1 MFKTALEPNNFTIT
15 PTSFEALQ
23 EYISL
28 IFPNKSDRGNAIM
41 VAVQAWNL
49 ACNIAEQ
56 ERGALQ
62 SEFED
67 QLRDMREEIDGKIS
81 DLSDSLSDL
90 VYQKEALQEEIDA
103 HFLASISILKVKN
116 NTLIFY
122 LVALYIGQAFWPV
135 FFNLNFKDKTK

>member
-41 VAVQAWNL
+41 VAIQAWNF
-49 ACNIAEQ
+49 ACDIAEK

-62 SEFED
+62 AEFED

-103 HFLASISILKVKN
+103 HFV
-116 NTLIFY
+116 
-122 LVALYIGQAFWPV
+122 G
-135 FFNLNFKDKTK
+135 FNINFKGQK

>member
-67 QLRDMREEIDGKIS
+67 QLRDMREEVDGKIS
-81 DLSDSLSDL
+81 DLSDGLSDL

-103 HFLASISILKVKN
+103 HFA
-116 NTLIFY
+116 
-122 LVALYIGQAFWPV
+122 G
-135 FFNLNFKDKTK
+135 FNINFKGQK

>member
-23 EYISL
+23 EYISRH
-28 IFPNKSDRGNAIM
+28 FSDNGDRGNALM
-41 VAVQAWNL
+41 VAIQAWNL
-49 ACNIAEQ
+49 ACAIAEK

-81 DLSDSLSDL
+81 DLSDGLSDL
-90 VYQKEALQEEIDA
+90 VYQKEALQEEMDA
-103 HFLASISILKVKN
+103 HFA
-116 NTLIFY
+116 
-122 LVALYIGQAFWPV
+122 G
-135 FFNLNFKDKTK
+135 FNINFKGQK

>member
-62 SEFED
+62 AEFED
-67 QLRDMREEIDGKIS
+67 QLATCEKRLTGKSPICRM
-81 DLSDSLSDL
+81 
-90 VYQKEALQEEIDA
+90 VY
-103 HFLASISILKVKN
+103 
-116 NTLIFY
+116 LI
-122 LVALYIGQAFWPV
+122 
-135 FFNLNFKDKTK
+135 